1 MKMMTNDPFAVT
13 NKRFLITG
21 AASGIGKKIATDLL
35 QQNNNVF
42 VIDRDEA
49 GLRALVDEYGKT
61 RIEPIVADVSLE
73 SDRLKIIQSI
83 PLKLD
88 GLINCAGII
97 KLKPLRFINEK
108 DIHEITINNYEGPVL
123 LTSYLIKKD
132 KLLNSSSIIFI
143 SSIMSI
149 ISTETNGIYTGS
161 KAAIAG
167 IVKTFALE
175 LAKQRIRVN
184 AILPAFVETPMLD
197 EIAKIA
203 DLEQN
208 RKNHPLGFGKVDDI
222 SMTVLFLLSDASKW
236 ITGTNL
242 IIDGGYYAK

>member
-1 MKMMTNDPFAVT
+1 MMTNDPFAVT